1 MEGILIEAELDHRE
15 MSSKQNQ
22 SEYSE
27 CIQSTIVWLKNA
39 NYNMQNANGKLPN
52 NGNCRKN
59 TIV

>member
-39 NYNMQNANGKLPN
+39 NYNMQNANGKLPKN
-52 NGNCRKN
+52 ANCR
-59 TIV
+59 